1 MAEEAPRVTDHGL
14 NLNGQGAL
22 VTGGARGIGR
32 AITLALLAAGA
43 RVVICGRNAPE
54 SLPTA
59 GGRSAEFL
67 PCDIRDAAQAQAMV
81 AQAAEQMG
89 RLDIVINNAGG
100 SPEAPSDTASPR
112 LFERVVALNLLAP
125 FYIAQAA
132 NKVMQGQE
140 LGGQII
146 NIASVSG
153 VRPSPG
159 AAAYG
164 AGKAGLLNLTQTLA
178 MEWGPKVR
186 LNALIVGLVDSGSG
200 DDYYGEEGGAG
211 RAAIAARIPLRRM
224 ATPDDVAKAVMLLAS
239 PLAGYVSG
247 AQLAVTGGGEPPG
260 YIDLAKP

>member
-1 MAEEAPRVTDHGL
+1 MTDDGPDL
-14 NLNGQGAL
+14 TGQGAL
-22 VTGGARGIGR
+22 VTGGGRGIGR
-32 AITLALLAAGA
+32 AITLALLQAGA
-43 RVVICGRNAPE
+43 RVAICGRNAPE
-54 SLPTA
+54 SLPQT
-59 GGRSAEFL
+59 GGRTAEFL
-67 PCDIRDAAQAQAMV
+67 ACDVRDAGQAQAMV
-81 AQAAEQMG
+81 AEAAGRMG
-89 RLDIVINNAGG
+89 RLDIVVNNAGG
-100 SPEAPSDTASPR
+100 SPEAPADTASPR

-132 NKVMQGQE
+132 NKVMQSQD

-164 AGKAGLLNLTQTLA
+164 AGKAGLLNLTRTLA

-186 LNALIVGLVDSGSG
+186 LNALIVGLVDAGSG
-200 DDYYGEEGGAG
+200 DDHYGEQGGAG

-224 ATPDDVAKAVMLLAS
+224 ATPEDVARAVLLLAS

-247 AQLAVTGGGEPPG
+247 AELAVTGGGEPPG
-260 YIDLAKP
+260 YIDLART